1 MWTAGKVKEKVVLV
15 NKHLCGLFKMSGK
28 VCVGIICI
36 TIYCISIYP
45 VCRYNMWRLEYL
57 CLHV

>member
-15 NKHLCGLFKMSGK
+15 NKRLCGLFKMSGK

-45 VCRYNMWRLEYL
+45 VCRYNMWRL
-57 CLHV
+57 